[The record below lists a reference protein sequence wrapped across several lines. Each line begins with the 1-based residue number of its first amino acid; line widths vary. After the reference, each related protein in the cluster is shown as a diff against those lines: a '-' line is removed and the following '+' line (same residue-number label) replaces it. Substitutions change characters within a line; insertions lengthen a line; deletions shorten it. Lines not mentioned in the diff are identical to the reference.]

1 MSTAQGA
8 PIILFHY
15 PFSPWS
21 QKITAYLSIRG
32 IPYTSC
38 HQPVTQPRPD
48 LASLGINYRRIPV
61 MSIGRDIYCDTL
73 LMLEKLDWLYP
84 ATPDTP
90 GISATQPQD
99 RALERLLEKWTD
111 VVVFKY
117 AAAATPTSNPVMS
130 DKNFT
135 DDRKELWGRE
145 WTSAHQESLRPEAL
159 VVLRSNMYFLEH
171 DLLTDGRDF
180 IFEG

>member
-1 MSTAQGA
+1 
-8 PIILFHY
+8 
-15 PFSPWS
+15 
-21 QKITAYLSIRG
+21 
-32 IPYTSC
+32 
-38 HQPVTQPRPD
+38 
-48 LASLGINYRRIPV
+48 